1 MVSRDAGKIIV
12 WPHYFDKAL
21 TRGQGRRVPADLAV
35 ENPKAHDVAQAART
49 LGLKVELE
57 EGARPPSRWHASRG
71 RVLVSKPGEP
81 KEALLKQIAR
91 RL

>member
-1 MVSRDAGKIIV
+1 VVSRDSGRIVV

-21 TRGQGRRVPADLAV
+21 TRAQGRRVAADLAV
-35 ENPKAHDVAQAART
+35 EEPHAGAIANAART
-49 LGLKVELE
+49 LGLKVELDE
-57 EGARPPSRWHASRG
+57 AARPPLGSRRG
-71 RVLVSKPGEP
+71 RVLVQRTPEK